1 MKSFLHSGSRQPSA
15 WFKWA
20 TRTPRQR
27 CRRIDFTPLKFSI
40 SYSKRN
46 RVTPS
51 HLLVKSHDNCRVQDN
66 QAEFQSAKVDVWLDT
81 PITMIAHC
89 PGHPHE
95 LPGLHSVV
103 AFSQIEQFSRSQK
116 LLPRSR
122 KTSRSSQCKVRLT
135 LCYQRVTF
143 KTFEGFLHG
152 TCWWNRSFF
161 CVSILSAVQVFFP
174 TSWRSMWLME
184 TEPLFVWRRLRRRPN
199 PSQG

>member
-103 AFSQIEQFSRSQK
+103 AFSQIEQFSRSQEAFAK
-116 LLPRSR
+116 IAEDFKVKPMQGASDSMLP
-122 KTSRSSQCKVRLT
+122 T
-135 LCYQRVTF
+135 CYFQ
-143 KTFEGFLHG
+143 
-152 TCWWNRSFF
+152 N
-161 CVSILSAVQVFFP
+161 
-174 TSWRSMWLME
+174 
-184 TEPLFVWRRLRRRPN
+184 VWRIPAWHMLMK
-199 PSQG
+199 